1 MCSVKTETKGKVN
14 IHDYELLAEA
24 TELDRSCPKKYNH
37 DMYILKIQR
46 LKKTII
52 HSFSWNLLKDINNS
66 EIMFDFPTI
75 GFYCIKSSLKFKKLL
90 LFISAWLKEH
100 FSIF

>member
-14 IHDYELLAEA
+14 IHDYELLAEV

-52 HSFSWNLLKDINNS
+52 HSFSWNLLKDIKNS
-66 EIMFDFPTI
+66 ESCLIFQQ
-75 GFYCIKSSLKFKKLL
+75 SA
-90 LFISAWLKEH
+90 FIA
-100 FSIF
+100 